1 MRNVLHICLT
11 VMLFICFIAGAVFFL
26 GCESADGVDG
36 LTIDP
41 SSVSLTPAGGSNSV
55 VFTAT
60 PNSTNQLT
68 YPLEWSVSDGSL
80 GSISA
85 TTANSA
91 VYKSTGK
98 NGSNVVKAKDQYGNE
113 GVATV
118 DQGSDS
124 YTLTLAA
131 SPSSLSSGTNSCT
144 VTVTGGYGSYRWSVS
159 NSSLGTISGSGSS
172 VMYTSSGPGS
182 NAITCRDEYGVSA
195 SITITQTSS
204 SSGSSSSSTPTPTP
218 GG

>member
-1 MRNVLHICLT
+1 MRKILYICLSVLLPVCFFT
-11 VMLFICFIAGAVFFL
+11 GVVLFS

-36 LTIDP
+36 LAIDP

-55 VFTAT
+55 VFKAT
-60 PNSTNQLT
+60 LNVTNRLA

-85 TTANSA
+85 STADSA

-98 NGSNVVKAKDQYGNE
+98 NGSNVVKARDQYGNE

-118 DQGSDS
+118 NQGSDS
-124 YTLTLAA
+124 YALTLAA
-131 SPSSLSSGTNSCT
+131 SPSSLSAGTNSCT
-144 VTVTGGYGSYRWSVS
+144 VTVTGGYPPYRWSVS
-159 NSSLGTISGSGSS
+159 DSSLGRISGSGSS
-172 VMYTSSGPGS
+172 VMYTSLKAGS
-182 NAITCRDEYGVSA
+182 NAIICRDEYGVSA
-195 SITITQTSS
+195 SITITQS
-204 SSGSSSSSTPTPTP
+204 SSGSTGGGGGTPTP